1 MTRPAVLMVDL
12 QRDFLGA
19 IGARMPVDSVG
30 AIGVIS
36 AANAVLGGK
45 RLHGALP
52 LLIVNR
58 FRPRDL
64 VGNFFRHR
72 AAIEG
77 TPGAEIDPRVHPTAG
92 VAVIAKRRPS
102 GFSNPELERTLAAHQ
117 VRELYVLGAFA
128 ESCVRATVGDACRRG
143 YRVHVLADAVA
154 SDAAWKKRLGLWWMR
169 RAGATIETLV

>member
-1 MTRPAVLMVDL
+1 MTRPAVLLIDL

-19 IGARMPVDSVG
+19 IGGRMPVDTEG

-36 AANAVLGGK
+36 AANAVLAGK

-58 FRPRDL
+58 FAPRDL

-77 TPGAEIDPRVHPTAG
+77 TPGAELDSRVYPTAG
-92 VAVIAKRRPS
+92 VTVIPKRRPS
-102 GFSNPELERTLAAHQ
+102 AFTNPDLERALSAQQ
-117 VRELYVLGAFA
+117 VRELYVLGVFA
-128 ESCVRATVGDACRRG
+128 ESCVRATVADACRRG

-154 SDAAWKKRLGLWWMR
+154 SDAAWKKRLGLWAMR
-169 RAGATIETLV
+169 RAGATIENLA